1 MVGNPSGEG
10 CGVQDLALGG
20 VVEMPVAARLV
31 HERAWRER
39 VPYGLLTDRARRRPA
54 IEDEEDIL

>member
-1 MVGNPSGEG
+1 
-10 CGVQDLALGG
+10 
-20 VVEMPVAARLV
+20 MPVAARLV